1 MKIKDLKDELKWLSN
16 KQKDDLILNLFKNFK
31 DVKTFLAVKYWEW
44 VKEILF
50 NEVKE
55 KIKTEFDM
63 KYINSRWRFS
73 VAKKNI
79 SDYKKVTEDI
89 NWTIKL
95 YIFYLNILADF
106 MDEVWS
112 WEQIADSFYNTFNQT
127 VKLIN
132 SWWYWKKLIGDMK
145 NISRRA
151 QNYWR
156 WVDAVS
162 DLLEDIIF

>member
-1 MKIKDLKDELKWLSN
+1 
-16 KQKDDLILNLFKNFK
+16 LILNLFKNFK
-31 DVKTFLAVKYWEW
+31 DVKAFLSVKYWDW
-44 VKEILF
+44 AKETLF
-50 NEVKE
+50 KEVE
-55 KIKTEFDM
+55 DRIKSEFDM

-73 VAKKNI
+73 VAKKYI

-89 NWTIKL
+89 DWTIRL
-95 YIFYLNILADF
+95 YVFYLNILADF

-132 SWWYWKKLIGDMK
+132 SWWFWKNFIENMRG
-145 NISRRA
+145 ISRRA

-156 WVDAVS
+156 WLDAVS
-162 DLLEDIIF
+162 DLLEDIIL